1 MITCRVLCA
10 FVVMLDE
17 FRGAAQ
23 ISVGFLR
30 IASKKALT
38 LVLLSTFL
46 CLIDPSL
53 GRSPMNINS
62 QKP

>member
-1 MITCRVLCA
+1 
-10 FVVMLDE
+10 MLDE
-17 FRGAAQ
+17 VRGAAQ